1 MKIQGS
7 SQGEWLILNVKP
19 FSKVLYPGSNYLI
32 RYQFISKVTSLFRKF
47 STFSPEGWT
56 DLEPRLIDTKT
67 FTFWASLY
75 LIEIQEFEEMLVK
88 NNNLFFVTKNA
99 PLCYKHP
106 QIFNGI
112 SLLTSH
118 NWIFCHLCNPL
129 NNFWFY
135 FYLKMESRGH
145 RRSQSSS
152 GKELTSKI
160 SNNDQILPVRHEVG
174 IVQEKCK
181 QITLGLNKFVYN
193 LWLKVLKSSNATLSS
208 SKLCIS
214 VFWFCLKYYV
224 IHFASKLTNQ
234 EYQLQFNNTF
244 LLMVFRFR
252 SHSFAALLRH
262 QYCRS

>member
-1 MKIQGS
+1 LKIQGS
-7 SQGEWLILNVKP
+7 RQGEWLTLNVKP

-32 RYQFISKVTSLFRKF
+32 RYQLISKETSLFRKF

-56 DLEPRLIDTKT
+56 NFEPRLIDTKT

-99 PLCYKHP
+99 PLYYKHP

-118 NWIFCHLCNPL
+118 NWIFCHLYTRFKT
-129 NNFWFY
+129 FWFCFYYY
-135 FYLKMESRGH
+135 FKMESRGH

-181 QITLGLNKFVYN
+181 IN
-193 LWLKVLKSSNATLSS
+193 S
-208 SKLCIS
+208 
-214 VFWFCLKYYV
+214 
-224 IHFASKLTNQ
+224 
-234 EYQLQFNNTF
+234 
-244 LLMVFRFR
+244 FR
-252 SHSFAALLRH
+252 SKQICFQFVIESFEIIQCNVKLK
-262 QYCRS
+262 